1 MKFVK
6 MQGAGNDYIYVDCT
20 EDQLEDPSEVARRIS
35 DRHFG
40 VGGDGLIL
48 VCSSQIADF
57 KMRMFN
63 ADGSEAQMCGNG
75 MRCFA
80 KYVYDR
86 GLTAKEMLRVE
97 TLAGIIKPDL
107 VIEDGVVVK
116 VRVNMGRPR
125 LQPGEIPMTG
135 FQERCIDERLDVDG
149 ESVQI
154 TAVSMGNPHVVI
166 FVDDVEAAPVT
177 TLGPKIENHPAF
189 PERTN
194 VHFVQV
200 VSPSEALARF
210 WERGSGETLACGT
223 GASACL
229 VAGCLNE
236 KLEAEAVIRASG
248 GALGLVWSD
257 DENVYLTGPA
267 ETVFE
272 GEWFDPEG
280 PGAQR
285 Q

>member
-20 EDQLEDPSEVARRIS
+20 DEEIEDPQETARRIS

-40 VGGDGLIL
+40 VGADGLIL
-48 VCSSQIADF
+48 ICRSQVADF
-57 KMRMFN
+57 KMRIFN
-63 ADGSEAQMCGNG
+63 ADGSQAQMCGNG
-75 MRCFA
+75 VRCFA

-86 GLTAKEMLRVE
+86 GMTKKE
-97 TLAGIIKPDL
+97 TLRIETPAGIIKPDL
-107 VIEDGVVVK
+107 HVSAGKVIR

-125 LQPGEIPMTG
+125 LQRAEIPMAG
-135 FQERCIDERLDVDG
+135 EAGRVIDEPLQVDTK
-149 ESVQI
+149 VVRI

-166 FVDDVEAAPVT
+166 FVDDVSEVPVG
-177 TLGPKIENHPAF
+177 TLGPMIEKHPAF

-194 VHFVQV
+194 VHFVEV
-200 VSPSEALARF
+200 VSPREARQRS

-223 GASACL
+223 GASAAL

-236 KLEAEAVIRASG
+236 KLQAEVTVHVRG
-248 GALGLVWSD
+248 GILEVVWSD
-257 DENVYLTGPA
+257 DDSIYLTGPA

-272 GEWFDPEG
+272 GEWFDSDT
-280 PGAQR
+280 AYQR
-285 Q
+285 I

>member
-1 MKFVK
+1 MKFFK

-20 EDQLEDPSEVARRIS
+20 DDELENPNGVARRVS

-40 VGGDGLIL
+40 VGADGLIL
-48 VCSSQIADF
+48 VCRSQVADF
-57 KMRMFN
+57 KMRVFN

-75 MRCFA
+75 TRCFA

-86 GLTAKEMLRVE
+86 GLTRKETLRIE
-97 TLAGIIKPDL
+97 TLAGIVKPDL
-107 VIEDGVVVK
+107 MIEGGRVVR

-125 LQPGEIPMTG
+125 LQRSEIPMTG
-135 FQERCIDERLDVDG
+135 CEGRVIDEPLDVDG
-149 ESVQI
+149 RVVNI
-154 TAVSMGNPHVVI
+154 TAVSMGNPHVVT
-166 FVDDVEAAPVT
+166 FVEDVSQAPVAE
-177 TLGPKIENHPAF
+177 LGPMIENHPAF

-200 VSPSEALARF
+200 VSPRKARLRT

-223 GASACL
+223 GASASV

-236 KLEAEAVIRASG
+236 KLQAEAAVHVLG
-248 GALGLVWSD
+248 GVLEVSWSD
-257 DENVYLTGPA
+257 DDNVYLTGPA

-272 GEWFDPEG
+272 GEWFDTGEPYA
-280 PGAQR
+280 GA
-285 Q
+285 